1 MIHGLPL
8 AHQVQLQRVKAFQLP
23 HVSHKI
29 DLLALPE
36 QLYDPG
42 QLRKVHPF
50 RGLFQILHRMPA
62 QLPAHLAVGH
72 AVVTVQR
79 LLGLAQPP
87 LGQKIHHLG
96 LELPERRK
104 AAPPEEPAG
113 RCLGLVA
120 LGCQLLLRKR
130 QDIAHV
136 PEHRLR
142 NGIIVVAL
150 VPLVAVTHKVLA
162 VALRPGQFEHK
173 KFLPFPSS
181 MFLICFCPHIR
192 RTGFS
197 FTGAAR

>member
-1 MIHGLPL
+1 
-8 AHQVQLQRVKAFQLP
+8 
-23 HVSHKI
+23 
-29 DLLALPE
+29 
-36 QLYDPG
+36 
-42 QLRKVHPF
+42 
-50 RGLFQILHRMPA
+50 MPA

-173 KFLPFPSS
+173 KFLPFPSFT
-181 MFLICFCPHIR
+181 FLICFCPHIR

-197 FTGAAR
+197 FTGAAH